1 MFDAAGLPHAESI
14 ERVPNS
20 KRALVL
26 AEYARE
32 QGRFED
38 VHRRLF
44 RAYWAEGRD
53 IGTDEVLLAVA
64 ADAGLD
70 PDEAAARLGDPE
82 LLRVVD
88 EQTQLAL
95 GHGAGGVPAWAI
107 DERVLVPGAQPHE
120 VFERIL
126 ERLGH
131 APLP

>member
-1 MFDAAGLPHAESI
+1 
-14 ERVPNS
+14 
-20 KRALVL
+20 
-26 AEYARE
+26 
-32 QGRFED
+32 QGRFGE

-70 PDEAAARLGDPE
+70 PGEASARLDDPA
-82 LLRVVD
+82 LLRVVE
-88 EQTQLAL
+88 EQTTLAQE
-95 GHGAGGVPAWAI
+95 HGAGGVPAWAI

-120 VFERIL
+120 VFERVL

-131 APLP
+131 APVAD